1 MATNTIDTSIVVLSP
16 DQLEQLVCNAVR
28 RAMTEERGDMHRP
41 LSPSSPQFIRGKKEI
56 MDYLGLRNDKS
67 YYRKV
72 RDYPDAFY
80 KDATFVLLNVEQLHQ
95 LISEKDKM
103 TISAKRRIERKKIE
117 S

>member
-28 RAMTEERGDMHRP
+28 RAMADERVDMHLP
-41 LSPSSPQFIRGKKEI
+41 ISPSAPQFIRGKKAI

-67 YYRKV
+67 YYRRV

-80 KDATFVLLNVEQLHQ
+80 QDGRFVLLNVERLHQ

-103 TISAKRRIERKKIE
+103 TISVKKRIERNK
-117 S
+117 

>member
-1 MATNTIDTSIVVLSP
+1 MATNTIHTSIVVLSP

-28 RAMTEERGDMHRP
+28 RAMDDERCDMQRP
-41 LSPSSPQFIRGKKEI
+41 LNPSSPQFISGKKAI
-56 MDYLGLRNDKS
+56 MDYLGLRNNKS

-80 KDATFVLLNVEQLHQ
+80 QDGRFVLLNVERLHQ

-103 TISAKRRIERKKIE
+103 TISVKKRIERNK
-117 S
+117 